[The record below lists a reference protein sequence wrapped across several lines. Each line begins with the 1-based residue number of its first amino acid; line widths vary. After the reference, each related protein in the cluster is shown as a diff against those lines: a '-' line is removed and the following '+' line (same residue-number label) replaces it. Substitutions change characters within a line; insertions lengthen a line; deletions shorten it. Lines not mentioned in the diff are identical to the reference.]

1 MVDVFTSELN
11 PTTRA
16 AVLGRLDD
24 TSYDVLVIGGGVTG
38 AGVALDAVTRGL
50 RVALVEKRDWAAG
63 TSSRSGKLIHG
74 GLRYLEQLDFGLVRE
89 ALKERR
95 LFLKR
100 LCPHLAK
107 PIQFIYPLKHR
118 VWERAYMGSGL
129 ALYDTMGGAGAVP
142 MHGHLGQSRILE
154 MAPGLEPGELV
165 GGLTFYDVQIDDA
178 RHTCELVRTAAARGA
193 DVLSAMVV
201 DNLVVE
207 DVNGVATVR
216 GAEVTDAESGTR
228 HTIRASVVVN
238 ATGVWSD
245 QIRRMAPG
253 SPSFSVRASKG
264 IHITVPR
271 DRIDSTISIFV
282 RAEDSVIFVRTWG
295 DHWLI
300 GTTDTTWSQGLD
312 HPAATSE
319 DIEYLLR
326 NVNRVLRRPLSVD
339 DIDGVYSGL
348 RPLVTEEDV
357 TTNSKLSRE
366 HALDIIPGLVTIA
379 GGKYTTYRVMAQ
391 DVVDEVSKQLGVD
404 APCLTQKV
412 RLLGAQALGTTS
424 GAVTA
429 LARRI
434 GLTDEQIEHLLGRYG
449 SLTGELLGLI
459 QENPELAQPVP
470 GAERYLLAE
479 ARYAVTHEGALHLD
493 DVITRRTRIAIET
506 HHRGLDS
513 AAAIARVMADYLGWT
528 PEQEEAELAH
538 YRERVRVERAAE
550 RESTDAGAAA
560 VRETVKD
567 LRLA

>member
-1 MVDVFTSELN
+1 MVGVFTSELN

-16 AVLGRLDD
+16 AVLNRLDD
-24 TSYDVLVIGGGVTG
+24 TTYDVLVIGGGVTG

-142 MHGHLGQSRILE
+142 MHGHLSQSRILE

-165 GGLTFYDVQIDDA
+165 GGLNFYDVQIDDA

-264 IHITVPR
+264 IHITVPL

-300 GTTDTTWSQGLD
+300 GTTDTTWSEGLD
-312 HPAATSE
+312 HPAATSQ

-326 NVNRVLRRPLSVD
+326 NVNRVLRRKLSVD

-348 RPLVTEEDV
+348 RPLVTEEHV

-366 HALDIIPGLVTIA
+366 HALDVIAGMVTIA
-379 GGKYTTYRVMAQ
+379 GGKYTTYRVMAK
-391 DVVDEVSKQLGVD
+391 DVVDEVAAQLGVD

-412 RLLGAQALGTTS
+412 RLLGAQSLGTTS

-434 GLTDEQIEHLLGRYG
+434 GLSDEQTQHLLGRYG

-459 QENPELAQPVP
+459 QEDPTLAQPVP

-513 AAAIARVMADYLGWT
+513 APAIARVMAEYLGWT

-567 LRLA
+567 LRLV